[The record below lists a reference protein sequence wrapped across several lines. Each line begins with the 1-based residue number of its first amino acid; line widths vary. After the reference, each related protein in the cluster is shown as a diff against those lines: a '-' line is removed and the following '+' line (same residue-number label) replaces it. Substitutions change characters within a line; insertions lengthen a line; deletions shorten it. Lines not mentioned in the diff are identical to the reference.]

1 MDASVCPTEFQF
13 TTRDGERRT
22 IHAIPPEDDL
32 SAYHLL
38 GSGTNVNFGL
48 TFFSGFLH
56 VPDFTERV
64 DGFVVRRDKNAAML
78 EEIISASYVS
88 VSFYTKEA

>member
-1 MDASVCPTEFQF
+1 MDASVCPTEFSF
-13 TTRDGERRT
+13 ETRSGEHRT
-22 IHAIPPEDDL
+22 IHAIQPKDVA
-32 SAYHLL
+32 SYHLL
-38 GSGTNVNFGL
+38 GTGTNANFGL

-78 EEIISASYVS
+78 EEIISAPHVS
-88 VSFYTKEA
+88 VSFYSKEA